1 MWILQD
7 DTIIKTPVQVTID
20 GNTYPRLI
28 FTEPDTIAGLGIKE
42 YQEVTPDN
50 RYYWNGAYT
59 LDRSG
64 DTVVGTYASTP
75 RDVDTLKEQMIAT
88 VKSQVGS
95 RLKTTDWMVIR
106 EADGGTAMN
115 ADVKAYRAAVR
126 TEGDEKES
134 AINDL
139 ATLNDVILYEN
150 SPHLEVRKIKHTSDE
165 GVETYGPET
174 HEVSREVD
182 LTKHFNAVDPLA
194 EAEADPAFVSLTAG

>member
-7 DTIIKTPVQVTID
+7 DTIIKTPKQLTLA
-20 GNTYPRLI
+20 GKTYPAKI
-28 FTEPDTIAGLGIKE
+28 FQKPSKLEELGIKE
-42 YQEVTPDN
+42 LNLTNINQ
-50 RYYWNGAYT
+50 RYYWQGT
-59 LDRSG
+59 LLLNRDS
-64 DTVVGTYASTP
+64 TPVVGTYAKSEK
-75 RDVDTLKEQMIAT
+75 DVADLKKDMVRT
-88 VKSQVGS
+88 VKDQVGS
-95 RLKTTDWMVIR
+95 RLKATDWMVIR

-194 EAEADPAFVSLTAG
+194 EADPAFVSLTAG